1 MGNSQEEDLDLDTEM
16 GRTSGQGSQGSRG
29 RGWLQADS
37 VKGQPDSSQSSN
49 SLEGDLGKARVA
61 RRQARA
67 ARTSGQGA
75 QGSRGRGGLQTD
87 RVEGPPDSSQ
97 SSNSLEGDLGR
108 PG

>member
-29 RGWLQADS
+29 RGGLQADR
-37 VKGQPDSSQSSN
+37 VECQPDSSKSSN
-49 SLEGDLGKARVA
+49 SLEEDLGEGPA
-61 RRQARA
+61 RRQARV

-75 QGSRGRGGLQTD
+75 QGSRGRGGLQAD
-87 RVEGPPDSSQ
+87 RVEGQPDSSQ